1 MKKNTIIIILLVVAI
16 GLTAFI
22 TLLLTGTIKLNKNDN
37 STFNVTYKE
46 EEYVKSTPDGIEIR
60 NLRNIPNITNSSN
73 KEVANTITNY
83 LTEVSN
89 KEWDNI
95 KKTTDD
101 VVESNVKE
109 EDMGI
114 TLLYKE
120 SIVTS
125 GRLSFTLEMTGNF
138 GGVTW
143 NNESAYNFD
152 AKTGKILTL
161 KDIGQGAFDIVK
173 KECED
178 YIEMSEEI
186 KSQVYYEKE
195 ERQSLDE
202 LLSKEETWYFE
213 YNQLVII
220 LPKNSISNQEVKIPI
235 AKSKINDSLYEQYKF

>member
-37 STFNVTYKE
+37 STFSVTYKE

-60 NLRNIPNITNSSN
+60 NLRNIPSITNNSN
-73 KEVANTITNY
+73 KEVADKITNY
-83 LTEVSN
+83 LTDISN

-138 GGVTW
+138 GGVSW

-161 KDIGQGAFDIVK
+161 KDIGQGTFDIVK

-202 LLSKEETWYFE
+202 LLNKEDTWYFE